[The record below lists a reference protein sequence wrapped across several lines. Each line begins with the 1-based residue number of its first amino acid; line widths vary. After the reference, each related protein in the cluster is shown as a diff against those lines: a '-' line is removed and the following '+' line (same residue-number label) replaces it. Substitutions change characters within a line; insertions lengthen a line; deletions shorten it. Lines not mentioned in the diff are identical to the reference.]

1 MKAAGTD
8 TLASVNTENVSASI
22 TVEEGLVYLV
32 QNHTANPIT
41 DSSEVKID
49 DIVVA
54 SPNARYVVIKDGVP
68 VLVSEPCATCIQIND
83 EDIEIIGLGE
93 DVTLAES
100 EEAIALLDGDIA
112 ALQEAIL
119 AGVDPTLDFE
129 APAAGAGGGATSSS
143 IGDFAVIQYNNLSV
157 LAQAGFDTVFSPN
170 SVAPAD
176 DDDLPIL
183 PPLGGESLAILIT
196 ETDLQPD
203 EYPVST
209 SSTVLVASSSLP
221 LDADSFAIEPTVA
234 VALIAEL
241 TADTQSGGESL
252 TYILSA
258 DGKTITGSL
267 NGETIVTISV
277 AGSQLGLD
285 VEVTVSITLNAPLDH
300 NADGDGAGL
309 VSVAG
314 DAINIDMNIQG
325 QDIAGNDLDTPITA
339 NVSVLDGADPTLSPD
354 SLTVNENNVEYVSE
368 PIPINLD
375 VNSDALESIGFI
387 STTALTDV
395 LSAITS
401 NGQSTTFVVED
412 SEIRLS
418 LESDPSVVVM
428 SIALLPVSDAANEY
442 AYVVTQNASIDE
454 QGDSNNVVIPVT
466 VQAQDDDGDV
476 GSGTFSVTFEDG
488 DNASGANATIEGQYD
503 LTEDQLE
510 EPALVANGTITLDA
524 AADRLVP
531 DTIEVSNLAGLQSEL
546 NELTSGGDA
555 LTFTFSKTGNVV
567 EITGTKP
574 DGADIVNIT
583 LTASQNSGTG
593 AQGISIASAFTLD
606 GPLDH
611 LDPGQFADN
620 QWVTISSAS
629 GSDEEIFD
637 INVEL
642 QVQDTDGDPLDAPIS
657 VKYQVEDGI
666 KPLIDAT
673 DSTLTDPMVGASAST
688 TSESLGLEVGSDDIA
703 SLTWDLD
710 SFFETFIE
718 SLTSNGNALSLL
730 TPLSKLNVDGVP
742 IQIGYTESGTAIS
755 VLTIELDQA
764 SNEYKVTLAQ
774 PIDEPTDD
782 KVEFPLTVKV
792 TDDDGD
798 STTSEF
804 TLTIN
809 DAGNA
814 SGESATES
822 GGFEIT
828 EDRLNEPAQTVNGTI
843 TLDAKTDRL
852 QPDSVSIANL
862 SELRAELNEL
872 TSGGDALTFS
882 IEPGTAANVIELVG
896 KKADGT
902 EVFSLTLTTT
912 QQPGS
917 GAQGISI
924 ASAFT
929 LNEPLDHIEDSK
941 FADNQWVI
949 INPASGSSEE
959 IFDIKLQL
967 QVLDTDND
975 ALDAPI
981 EVTYSIEDGIH
992 PAINAADVELVDP
1005 LKGGSASTVSG
1016 SLGLNIGSDDI
1027 ESLVWQLD
1035 STFETTIEGFT
1046 SNGNALSLL
1055 TPLSDLNDSD
1065 NPINIGYVDGTGATI
1080 TVMTVTLDQANNDY
1094 DVALLQPL
1102 DQTTANDKIEIPL
1115 SVKVTDKD
1123 GDTADTDFTITIGD
1137 NDNANGVN
1145 VSVSGNYDLTED
1157 QLNEPAQTA
1166 NGTITLDATTDRL
1179 QPDSVNIAN
1188 LAALQTELNEL
1199 TSGGDALTFTIQPGT
1214 ADNVIELV
1222 GKKADGTEVVSLTLT
1237 TTQIS
1242 GSGAQGIT
1250 IDSVFTLNLP
1260 LDHADPDK
1268 FADNQWVT
1276 IKSASGS
1283 SEEIFD
1289 IKLQLQ
1295 AKDTDDDLLDAPIEV
1310 TYSVEDG
1317 IHPEIAVQDASV
1329 TDPNSG
1335 STATETRSLGLD
1347 IGSDDIESLVW
1358 QLDNAFQTTVE
1369 GLTSN
1374 GNTLS
1379 LLSPINDLNDSD
1391 NPIEIGYTDGSGAT
1405 VTVMTIA
1412 LDADSNQYTVTL
1424 SQSIDQP
1431 SDEKVELPLSV
1442 KVTDHD
1448 GDSDS
1453 SDFTVTVN
1461 DGSNASGESA
1471 TVSGEYEI
1479 TEDRLNEPAQ
1489 TVNGTITL
1497 DAAADRLLPN
1507 SISIANLTP
1516 LIGELNELTSGG
1528 DALTFRIEAGTADNV
1543 ITLMGEKGDGTEV
1556 ISLTL
1561 TTTQS
1566 AGTGAQGLSIA
1577 SVFTLS
1583 EPLDHV
1589 EESRFADNQWVT
1601 VKPAS
1606 GSDDEI
1612 FDIKVQFQAR
1622 DTDNDLLD
1630 TPIEVTYSVED
1641 GINAIMEVVNA
1652 ELTEP
1657 ANGDT
1662 PVSTTE
1668 SLGLEVGS
1676 DDITSLVWDLEASL
1690 ATQIEGLTS
1699 EGNALTLLKP
1709 LNELNGSN
1717 KTIEVGYIDGSGA
1730 TITVLTVA
1738 IDQANNQYT
1747 ATVNRPIEQPDS
1759 ESVELP
1765 LSLKVTDDDG
1775 DTTTSDFTLT
1785 IKDGAPPSVDP
1796 VDSTLIDPII
1806 GSTRSQQN
1814 ISLGITQGTDAI
1826 QSIEFYAPSGLEAAL
1841 NAITSS
1847 GYQTS
1852 VQPQPFSSLTNEI
1865 IVVIDDPSLSASSSP
1880 ANGDTVLTIKL
1891 DTDASGKPTGEYSVV
1906 LDLAVDQAGSD
1917 LELPIGVKVTDI
1929 DGDEVTGEFTVTIE
1943 DDDSAII
1950 PSTDKTLPITEP
1962 DLTPDGAQVGYP
1974 DTSTVS
1980 LTVNAR
1986 TDRLIPDDVRISST
2000 QLDDLIKDMEEV
2012 LTSNGESIN
2021 FEYDQTTGV
2030 LSGRVD
2036 GELVI
2041 TLSFAATQSSDGYGL
2056 VIEPSIT
2063 LYKPIDHNA
2072 DAISNTKVTIDGDKI
2087 IIAISLDTK
2096 DSDGDVIS
2104 GIAAINV
2111 NIQDGEA
2118 PAITNAPSLNVE
2130 ESDINA
2136 NGSSPNQN
2144 RPGTTPGGVGTDQ
2157 DTATGQLE
2165 INSGSDE
2172 IADVAINVSGFAS
2185 VNSDNSEDAA
2195 GTAIPLSSKGTAV
2208 TLELSSDTSAN
2219 KVYTGMA
2226 GTREVFTLTVF
2237 PNGTYT
2243 FALLGALDHPR
2254 GEEKNSLAINFPV
2267 EVTDAD
2273 GDKATANIVVN
2284 VLDDVPFSLET
2295 DGVGT
2300 GGGSL
2305 VTEEGDSSSRI
2316 TILPAR
2322 NRGADD
2328 ATIKSVTING
2338 EQHELTPGINNRFTV
2353 TEGSGGQELGT
2364 LVIHSRGTVEFIAND
2379 DITHTGST
2387 SNRITE
2393 SFSYEILDGDGD
2405 IVVGTTEIVVVDD
2418 QPQLVVQNAS
2428 GVEDQGR
2435 EPDPNDDLVANP
2447 ADGIAINMTVDVG
2460 DNDQGETVDRVL
2472 ITLPSNAHGT
2482 FYANGT
2488 ELAISGNQIELPGN
2502 LFTPD
2507 SANELWTLQGVT
2519 FVPDQDYS
2527 AANGV
2532 PTFTVTGFVKNSD
2545 GSERQLENQT
2555 FTITVEGI
2563 ADVPIWDEALTDLH
2577 YRIDEDSEGATLN
2590 LNAELEDRDDSE
2602 ELNYILTLDSG
2613 SATLLLN
2620 GTELTPTDG
2629 KYTVAAADINNVV
2642 VKPDE
2647 NFSGDITLTAIAQS
2661 KEKSNFAS
2669 GQQTADSEAQTITIA
2684 VDPIADTTTLKVTR
2698 VSGLEDEL
2706 IDLAPHISL
2715 TDSADTDGSE
2725 ALYVWI
2731 TGMPTGAKLLLGDG
2745 TEVPENGGVYEIAY
2759 TDIGGLKLQPPPES
2773 NVDFALN
2780 VRGVVKDTVNVTNAS
2795 GVAETVTDI
2804 YETGAKTLNVALKGV
2819 ADVPDIEA
2827 DLGNV
2832 WQPVIEDGVE
2842 TGIETTIPENGEVSL
2857 SFTIKSGEKGTS
2869 LPGDDSETLSTLVT
2883 NIPKG
2888 VTLLDTDDDEINLVY
2903 AGLGAN
2909 GEPQYQAKVDGLS
2922 DVKLVPPPGSTDD
2935 ITLTVTIIVTED
2947 DGDSLTVDKDVI
2959 VHIEPE
2965 IDAQDYTLNS
2975 RGFEDQN
2982 VVVNWRPNTD
2992 EGFTDNNESI
3002 TAITFSMAQAAIDDG
3017 YTLTIAGESTP
3028 ITFSGG
3034 EAVLTADQVSKLLSG
3049 SNLLLRAPVNSDLDR
3064 DLDLSVKLTVEQ
3076 KDTDSSAIDTKEIT
3090 GDLNV
3095 LIIATVENTGDIE
3108 LIDASDN
3115 ILSTT
3120 IVGEGTGSIS
3130 LSSPDRRLA
3139 YITPEGVN
3147 TDGSSEEIITQV
3159 VVTFVAD
3166 ASGTPL
3172 TEEQLE
3178 LYDQFYVTGGINNGD
3193 GSWTVPANALDTLA
3207 ITTSAK
3213 TTAPVYVQITA
3224 QVQDQGD
3231 GTEGDISTPVEQKPI
3246 VLTLDFQGETGQ
3258 TELAGDISVNLQ
3270 NVTGIE
3276 DKAIDLGEQLDG
3288 YIQINATDAPNDELT
3303 LVIDAPALSS
3313 IGASVS
3319 GMEFNFETSEYVA
3332 KVPVGADG
3340 AVNLSGIFLSLP
3352 KHFAG
3357 DAVLPIKLVNTDQL
3371 SGNIKELDTSIALV
3385 VTPVVDG
3392 IATEVKVIQTDG
3404 LNSEE
3409 QPVDDESEWVPVANK
3424 ALEDGIIELDFT
3436 SELVDPDKSTT
3447 SGVETITQAVLSVDS
3462 SVGFFVDEKGE
3473 NPQSSITVSSAD
3485 LSKIYFKPVEN
3496 FSGDVSIKVDTTIED
3511 RAVNDQTG
3519 LPDSVTVKTIS
3530 TNVSFEVLPVN
3541 DPVIF
3546 SGNTSPVTGNEDEQ
3560 IPLTGVTAALQDT
3573 DGSEKIVS
3581 VKLSGVPDDF
3591 QLVSN
3596 GSQLVQNSGG
3606 GNWTISVPAN
3616 SQSFTLD
3623 DIAFVPPQN
3632 FSGSMTVE
3640 MVVYAKE
3647 NLLSTPKEYST
3658 TIDVVVNPIGDGVD
3672 TEITTSVSGTEDE
3685 NIELPLDVTVLDN
3698 KSSYDGTGLSV
3709 TENGPEVV
3717 KVVLTNVPDSSTI
3730 SLPPGVASGSSA
3742 EKQPDGSW
3750 IVIANQTTLSSLI
3763 FTPGDANEN
3772 NWNGQLEVSIRAI
3785 DNGVEA
3791 ESSLWVNQVIDV
3803 TVTPVND
3810 EPELTLP
3817 TSLEAEE
3824 ETTLLIESIQ
3834 VKDVDANETAGG
3846 NISIRLSVIDGVIG
3860 LPDSPPLPSGVT
3872 VSGQGTNN
3880 MTLEGPLDAINE
3892 ALSNG
3897 VTYLGDT
3904 NFSGEDTLTVTVNDN
3919 GNTGDG
3925 GAKTDVESV
3934 NINVL
3939 PKPDIPTLTLNT
3951 PQTAA
3956 VAGSVS
3962 SVIPLLGLA
3971 ATLTDPSETLSIEIR
3986 DVPAGL
3992 TFVDSDGVAMGTGPS
4007 GGVLTLTPAEL
4018 GQLYVT
4024 GSSVLSST
4032 VEVVAISTTS
4042 AGDSAESD
4050 SIELSINVSNAG
4062 AGVITAVDPSVDNL
4076 VVSGTED
4083 ATLEG
4088 GAGEDTLI
4096 GGLGADILSGG
4107 AGDDSLWGGKEG
4119 EADSSVDR
4127 FVWEASDLG
4136 SSESPAADTIEDFDT
4151 ATDVVDLSSALAL
4164 KNLTSFAALTDILEF
4179 TESSGSTTLS
4189 ISVGGNKVQEIAYN
4203 GVSLDEMVN
4212 GTASGMTQEEILTS
4226 VIDSGQLYL
4235 GTNFGNESANTLV
4248 ADDVGESLFGMNGN
4262 DTLQAGKGDDIL
4274 TGGEG
4279 DDLFVW
4285 LESSLSTPAN
4295 TDRVT
4300 DLTLGQ
4306 DKLDISDLLTGIGT
4320 NPEASDLLP
4329 FFDDASVTSD
4339 GTISLTL
4346 SSNGQ
4351 TQNIVLE
4358 SMDIS
4363 SSGLD
4368 LAAGSSTSAIITA
4381 LYEQQAIKVD

>member
-22 TVEEGLVYLV
+22 TVEEGVVYLV
-32 QNHTANPIT
+32 QNHTANPING
-41 DSSEVKID
+41 SSEAQID

-68 VLVSEPCATCIQIND
+68 VLVSEPCATCIQISD

-119 AGVDPTLDFE
+119 AGVDPTQDFE
-129 APAAGAGGGATSSS
+129 AAAAGAGGGATSSS
-143 IGDFAVIQYNNLSV
+143 IGDFAVIQYNNVSV
-157 LAQAGFDTVFSPN
+157 LAQAGFDTAFSPN
-170 SVAPAD
+170 AAAPAD

-183 PPLGGESLAILIT
+183 PPSGGESLAILIT

-203 EYPVST
+203 EYPVTT

-221 LDADSFAIEPTVA
+221 LDADSFVIEPTAA
-234 VALIAEL
+234 VALIAEI

-252 TYILSA
+252 TYILST
-258 DGKTITGSL
+258 DGKTIIGSL
-267 NGETIVTISV
+267 NGEDIVTISV

-285 VEVTVSITLNAPLDH
+285 VEVTVSITVNAPLDH
-300 NADGDGAGL
+300 NADGDGTGL

-314 DAINIDMNIQG
+314 DAINIEMDIQG
-325 QDIAGNDLDTPITA
+325 QDIAGNALDTPITA

-375 VNSDALESIGFI
+375 VNSDALESIGFV

-401 NGQSTTFVVED
+401 NGQSTTFFVEG
-412 SEIRLS
+412 SEIRVS

-428 SIALLPVSDAANEY
+428 SISLQPISDAANEY
-442 AYVVTQNASIDE
+442 AYVVTQNATIDE
-454 QGDSNNVVIPVT
+454 QDDSDNIVIPVT
-466 VQAQDDDGDV
+466 VQAQDNDGDI
-476 GSGTFSVTFEDG
+476 GSGTFNVTLEDG
-488 DNASGANATIEGQYD
+488 DNASGNNATIEGQYD

-531 DTIEVSNLAGLQSEL
+531 DTIEVSNLAGLQAEL

-574 DGADIVNIT
+574 DGTDIVNIT
-583 LTASQNSGTG
+583 LTASQNSGSG
-593 AQGISIASAFTLD
+593 AQGISIASEFTLD

-629 GSDEEIFD
+629 GSEEEIFD
-637 INVEL
+637 INIDL

-673 DSTLTDPMVGASAST
+673 DSTLTDPMVGEPAST
-688 TSESLGLEVGSDDIA
+688 TSESLGLEVGSDDIT

-710 SFFETFIE
+710 SSFETLIE

-730 TPLSKLNVDGVP
+730 TPLSELNTDGVP
-742 IQIGYTESGTAIS
+742 IQIGYAESGTTIT
-755 VLTIELDQA
+755 VLTIELDQTN
-764 SNEYKVTLAQ
+764 NEYKVTLAE
-774 PIDEPTDD
+774 PVDEPTGDQ
-782 KVEFPLTVKV
+782 VELPLAVKV

-798 STTSEF
+798 SATSEF
-804 TLTIN
+804 TLTLN
-809 DAGNA
+809 DADNA
-814 SGESATES
+814 SGESATDS
-822 GGFEIT
+822 GIFEII
-828 EDRLNEPAQTVNGTI
+828 EDQLNEPAQTVNGTI
-843 TLDAKTDRL
+843 ALDAKTDRL

-862 SELRAELNEL
+862 SELQEELNEL
-872 TSGGDALTFS
+872 TSGGDALTFA
-882 IEPGTAANVIELVG
+882 IESGTDANVIELVG

-902 EVFSLTLTTT
+902 EVVSITLTTT
-912 QQPGS
+912 QQTGT
-917 GAQGISI
+917 GARGISI

-929 LNEPLDHIEDSK
+929 LNEPLDHVEESK
-941 FADNQWVI
+941 FADNKWVTI
-949 INPASGSSEE
+949 TPASGSSED

-967 QVLDTDND
+967 QALDTDSD
-975 ALDAPI
+975 ELDAPI
-981 EVTYSIEDGIH
+981 EVTYSVEDGIK
-992 PAINAADVELVDP
+992 PAIDAADIELEDP
-1005 LKGGSASTVSG
+1005 LKGGSSSTGSG
-1016 SLGLNIGSDDI
+1016 SLGLTIGSDDI

-1035 STFETTIEGFT
+1035 GTFQTTIEGFT

-1080 TVMTVTLDQANNDY
+1080 TVMTVTLDLANNDY

-1123 GDTADTDFTITIGD
+1123 GDTADTDFTITIED
-1137 NDNANGVN
+1137 NDNADGVN
-1145 VSVSGNYDLTED
+1145 ASATGNYALIED
-1157 QLNEPAQTA
+1157 QLDEPAQTA
-1166 NGTITLDATTDRL
+1166 SGTITLDATTDRL
-1179 QPDSVNIAN
+1179 QPDSVYIVN
-1188 LAALQTELNEL
+1188 LAALKTELNEL
-1199 TSGGDALTFTIQPGT
+1199 TSGGDALTFTVESGT
-1214 ADNVIELV
+1214 AGNVVELV
-1222 GKKADGTEVVSLTLT
+1222 GKKADGTEVMSITLT
-1237 TTQIS
+1237 TTQIA
-1242 GSGAQGIT
+1242 GSGAQGIS
-1250 IDSVFTLNLP
+1250 IDSAFTLNVP
-1260 LDHADPDK
+1260 IDHADPDK
-1268 FADNQWVT
+1268 FTDNQWVT
-1276 IKSASGS
+1276 IKPSSGS
-1283 SEEIFD
+1283 NEEIFD

-1295 AKDTDDDLLDAPIEV
+1295 AKDTDEDLLDAPVEV

-1317 IHPEIAVQDASV
+1317 IKPEIDVQDASI

-1335 STATETRSLGLD
+1335 STATETQSLGLD

-1358 QLDNAFQTTVE
+1358 QLDSTFQTTVE

-1374 GNTLS
+1374 GNALS
-1379 LLSPINDLNDSD
+1379 LLSPLTDLNDSE
-1391 NPIEIGYTDGSGAT
+1391 NSIEIGYTDGAGVT

-1412 LDADSNQYTVTL
+1412 LEPDNNQYSVTL
-1424 SQSIDQP
+1424 SHSIDQQT
-1431 SDEKVELPLSV
+1431 DEKVELPLSV

-1448 GDSDS
+1448 GDTDT

-1461 DGSNASGESA
+1461 DGNNASGESA
-1471 TVSGEYEI
+1471 TLSGNYEI
-1479 TEDRLNEPAQ
+1479 TEDKLNEPAQ

-1497 DAAADRLLPN
+1497 GAAADRLLPN
-1507 SISIANLTP
+1507 SVSIANLTL

-1528 DALTFRIEAGTADNV
+1528 DALTFRIEPGTADNV
-1543 ITLMGEKGDGTEV
+1543 ITLVGEKGDGTEV
-1556 ISLTL
+1556 LSLTL

-1566 AGTGAQGLSIA
+1566 TGAGAQGLSIA

-1589 EESRFADNQWVT
+1589 EESQFADNQWVT
-1601 VKPAS
+1601 IKSAT

-1612 FDIKVQFQAR
+1612 FDIKVQLQAR
-1622 DTDNDLLD
+1622 DTDNDPLD

-1641 GINAIMEVVNA
+1641 GNNAIMEVVDA

-1657 ANGDT
+1657 ANGDP
-1662 PVSTTE
+1662 PVSTAE
-1668 SLGLEVGS
+1668 SLGLQVGS
-1676 DDITSLVWDLEASL
+1676 DDISSLVWDLDAAL

-1709 LNELNGSN
+1709 LSELNGSN
-1717 KTIEVGYIDGSGA
+1717 QTIEVGYVDGAGA

-1759 ESVELP
+1759 ELVELP

-1775 DTTTSDFTLT
+1775 DTTTSDFILS
-1785 IKDGAPPSVDP
+1785 IKDGTPPSVEP

-1806 GSTRSQQN
+1806 GSTRSQEN

-1826 QSIEFYAPSGLEAAL
+1826 QSISLYAPSGLEAAL
-1841 NAITSS
+1841 EAITSS

-1852 VQPQPFSSLTNEI
+1852 IQPQPFSSLTHEI
-1865 IVVIDDPSLSASSSP
+1865 IIVIDDPSLSASSSP
-1880 ANGDTVLTIKL
+1880 ANGDRVMSIKL

-1906 LDLAVDQAGSD
+1906 LDLAVDQASSD

-1929 DGDEVTGEFTVTIE
+1929 DGDEVTGEFTVTIQ
-1943 DDDSAII
+1943 DDDSAVI
-1950 PSTDKTLPITEP
+1950 PSTDKTLSITEP
-1962 DLTPDGAQVGYP
+1962 DLTPEGTQVGYP

-1980 LTVNAR
+1980 LAVNAV
-1986 TDRLIPDDVRISST
+1986 TDRLIPDEVRISSS

-2012 LTSNGESIN
+2012 LTSNGEPID

-2030 LSGRVD
+2030 LTGRVD
-2036 GELVI
+2036 GELVM
-2041 TLSFAATQSSDGYGL
+2041 TLSFPATQGVDGYGL

-2063 LYKPIDHNA
+2063 LHKPVDHNA
-2072 DAISNTKVTIDGDKI
+2072 DATSNTRVTINGDR
-2087 IIAISLDTK
+2087 IAISVSLDTK
-2096 DSDGDVIS
+2096 DSDGDVVS

-2111 NIQDGEA
+2111 DIQDGEA
-2118 PAITNAPSLNVE
+2118 PVITNAPALSVE
-2130 ESDINA
+2130 ESDINS

-2208 TLELSSDTSAN
+2208 TLELTSDTSAT

-2226 GTREVFTLTVF
+2226 GAREVFTLTVF

-2328 ATIKSVTING
+2328 AAIKSVTING
-2338 EQHELTPGINNRFTV
+2338 EQHELNQGLNNRFTV
-2353 TEGSGGQELGT
+2353 TEGTGGQELGT

-2379 DITHTGST
+2379 DITHTGSS
-2387 SNRITE
+2387 SNRIIE

-2405 IVVGTTEIVVVDD
+2405 IVVGTTEIVIVDAE
-2418 QPQLVVQNAS
+2418 PQLIVNNAN
-2428 GVEDQGR
+2428 GIEDQGR

-2447 ADGIAINMTVDVG
+2447 ADGIAINVTVDVG

-2502 LFTPD
+2502 LFAPD

-2532 PTFTVTGFVKNSD
+2532 PTFTVTGFVKNTD

-2563 ADVPIWDEALTDLH
+2563 ADVPIWDDASTDLH
-2577 YRIDEDSEGATLN
+2577 YRIDEDSEGAMLN

-2669 GQQTADSEAQTITIA
+2669 GQQTADSESQTITIA
-2684 VDPIADTTTLKVTR
+2684 VDPVADTTTLKVTR
-2698 VSGLEDEL
+2698 ASGLEDEL

-2715 TDSADTDGSE
+2715 TDSADTDASE

-2745 TEVPENGGVYEIAY
+2745 TEVSESGGVYEIAY

-2780 VRGVVKDTVNVTNAS
+2780 VRGVVKDTITVTNSS

-2804 YETGAKTLNVALKGV
+2804 YETGAKTLNIALKGV
-2819 ADVPDIEA
+2819 ADEPDIEA

-2832 WQPVIEDGVE
+2832 WQPIIQGGVE
-2842 TGIETTIPENGEVSL
+2842 TGIETTIPEDGEVSL
-2857 SFTIKSGEKGTS
+2857 SFTIASGEKGTA
-2869 LPGDDSETLSTLVT
+2869 LPGDESETLSTLVT

-2888 VTLLDTDDDEINLVY
+2888 VTLLDTNDDEINLVY
-2903 AGLGAN
+2903 AGLGSN

-2947 DGDSLTVDKDVI
+2947 DGDSLTIDKDVV
-2959 VHIEPE
+2959 VHIEPA

-2982 VVVNWRPNTD
+2982 VVVNWRPDTD
-2992 EGFTDNNESI
+2992 EGFTDNNEAI
-3002 TAITFSMAQAAIDDG
+3002 TAITFSMAQAAIDAG
-3017 YTLTIAGESTP
+3017 YTLTIAGESSP

-3034 EAVLTADQVSKLLSG
+3034 EAMLTADQVSKLLAG
-3049 SNLLLRAPVNSDLDR
+3049 NNLLLSAPENVDIDRNLDI
-3064 DLDLSVKLTVEQ
+3064 SVKLTVQ
-3076 KDTDSSAIDTKEIT
+3076 QTDTDSSVVDTKEIT

-3095 LIIATVENTGDIE
+3095 RIIATVEDDGNIE
-3108 LIDASDN
+3108 LVNGADDVI
-3115 ILSTT
+3115 STT
-3120 IVGEGTGSIS
+3120 IVGDGSGTIS
-3130 LSSPDRRLA
+3130 LSGADRHLA
-3139 YITPEGVN
+3139 FITPEGVN
-3147 TDGSSEEIITQV
+3147 TDGSSEEVISQV
-3159 VVTFVAD
+3159 VITFVAD

-3172 TEEQLE
+3172 TQDQLNLFE
-3178 LYDQFYVTGGINNGD
+3178 HFYVAGGINNGD
-3193 GSWTVPANALDTLA
+3193 GSWTVPESALGNLA
-3207 ITTSAK
+3207 ITASAR
-3213 TTAPVYVQITA
+3213 TDAPVYVQITA
-3224 QVQDQGD
+3224 LVQDQGD
-3231 GTEGDISTPVEQKPI
+3231 GTEGDASSEVEQKPI
-3246 VLTLDFQGETGQ
+3246 VLTLDFQGETDQ
-3258 TELAGDISVNLQ
+3258 TQLAGDITVDLQ
-3270 NVTGIE
+3270 NVLGTE
-3276 DKAIDLGEQLDG
+3276 DRSINFGDQLDDL
-3288 YIQINATDAPNDELT
+3288 IKVNPTDAPNDELT
-3303 LVIDAPALSS
+3303 LVIDASALGA
-3313 IGASVS
+3313 IGAAAS
-3319 GMEFNFETSEYVA
+3319 GMEFNYETGEYVA

-3340 AVNLSGIFLSLP
+3340 SVDLSSISLLLP

-3357 DAVLPIKLVNTDQL
+3357 DTVLPIKLVTTDQL
-3371 SGNIKELDTSIALV
+3371 SGNVKELDTSISIV

-3392 IATEVKVIQTDG
+3392 VTTEVKVIQTDG
-3404 LNSEE
+3404 LNGEE
-3409 QPVDDESEWVPVANK
+3409 QPVVDESEWVPVPDK

-3436 SELVDPDKSTT
+3436 SKLIDPDTAAT
-3447 SGVETITQAVLSVDS
+3447 SGVETVTQAVLTVDS
-3462 SVGFFVDEKGE
+3462 AMGYFVDENG
-3473 NPQSSITVSSAD
+3473 NNRQSSITVSGAD
-3485 LSKIYFKPVEN
+3485 LAKVYFRPADD
-3496 FSGDVSIKVDTTIED
+3496 FSGDVSIKVDTTVSD
-3511 RAVNDQTG
+3511 RAENDQTG
-3519 LPDSVTVKTIS
+3519 LPDSVTVQTIT

-3541 DPVIF
+3541 DPVSF
-3546 SGNTSPVTGNEDEQ
+3546 SGNTTPVSGNEDEQ
-3560 IPLTGVTAALQDT
+3560 IALTGVTATLQDT
-3573 DGSEKIVS
+3573 DGSEQIVS
-3581 VKLSGVPDDF
+3581 VKLTGVPDDF

-3606 GNWTISVPAN
+3606 GEWTISVPAG
-3616 SQSFTLD
+3616 SQSFSLD
-3623 DIAFVPPQN
+3623 DIAFIPPKN
-3632 FSGSMTVE
+3632 FSGSMTVV

-3647 NLLSTPKEYST
+3647 DLLSTPKEFST
-3658 TIDVVVNPIGDGVD
+3658 TVDVVVNPIGDGID

-3685 NIELPLDVTVLDN
+3685 NIELPLDITVID
-3698 KSSYDGTGLSV
+3698 KVPSYDGTGLSV

-3717 KVVLTNVPDSSTI
+3717 KVVLTNVPDSATI
-3730 SLPPGVASGSSA
+3730 SLPPGVASGSTA

-3750 IVIANQTTLSSLI
+3750 VVIANQTTLSSLI

-3772 NWNGQLEVSIRAI
+3772 NWNGQLEVSIRAV

-3791 ESSLWVNQVIDV
+3791 ESSLWVNQIIDV

-3824 ETTLLIESIQ
+3824 EIELLIESIQ
-3834 VKDVDANETAGG
+3834 VKDVDANETAGST
-3846 NISIRLSVIDGVIG
+3846 ISIRLSAIDGVIG
-3860 LPDSPPLPSGVT
+3860 LPDSPPLPAGVT

-3880 MTLEGPLDAINE
+3880 MTFEGPLDAINE

-3897 VTYLGDT
+3897 VTYTGDI

-3925 GAKTDVESV
+3925 GTKTDTDSV
-3934 NINVL
+3934 SINVL
-3939 PKPDIPTLTLNT
+3939 PKPDVPTLTLNT

-3956 VAGSVS
+3956 VAGSIS
-3962 SVIPLLGLA
+3962 SLIPLLGLA
-3971 ATLTDPSETLSIEIR
+3971 AALTDPSETLSIEIR
-3986 DVPAGL
+3986 NVPAGL
-3992 TFVDSDGVAMGTGPS
+3992 TFVDADGTAIGTGPS
-4007 GGVLTLTPAEL
+4007 GGVLTLTPTEL
-4018 GQLYVT
+4018 NDLYVT

-4032 VEVVAISTTS
+4032 VEVVAISTTTT
-4042 AGDSAESD
+4042 GESAESD
-4050 SIELSINVSNAG
+4050 SIELSINVTNVDDSS
-4062 AGVITAVDPSVDNL
+4062 ITASEPSVDNV
-4076 VVSGTED
+4076 VVSGSED
-4083 ATLEG
+4083 ATLVG
-4088 GAGEDTLI
+4088 GGGDDILI

-4119 EADSSVDR
+4119 ETDSSTDR
-4127 FVWEASDLG
+4127 FVWAAADFG
-4136 SSESPAADTIEDFDT
+4136 SSGSPATDTIEDFDT
-4151 ATDVVDLSSALAL
+4151 ATDMVDLSSALDF
-4164 KNLTSFAALTDILEF
+4164 KNLTSFSALTESLEF
-4179 TESSGSTTLS
+4179 TESDGTATLS
-4189 ISVGGNKVQEIAYN
+4189 ISVGGDKVQDIVFKD
-4203 GVSLDEMVN
+4203 VSLDEMVN

-4235 GTNFGNESANTLV
+4235 GTNFGNASANTLV
-4248 ADDVGESLFGMNGN
+4248 ADDAGESLFGMNGN

-4329 FFDDASVTSD
+4329 FFDDASVASD

-4346 SSNGQ
+4346 ASNGQ
-4351 TQNIVLE
+4351 TQNIVLQ

-4381 LYEQQAIKVD
+4381 LYEQQAFKVD

>member
-1 MKAAGTD
+1 MKTA
-8 TLASVNTENVSASI
+8 NTGSETSENIEKLSTSL
-22 TVEEGLVYLV
+22 TVEEGKVYLV
-32 QNHTANPIT
+32 QNNLAAPLTGSANVGA
-41 DSSEVKID
+41 EG
-49 DIVVA
+49 IVIA
-54 SPNARYVVIKDGVP
+54 SPNARYIVIKDGEP
-68 VLVSEPCATCIQIND
+68 VLVSEPCATCIKLDD
-83 EDIEIIGLGE
+83 EGIQIIGLDE
-93 DVTLAES
+93 NVTLAES
-100 EEAIALLDGDIA
+100 EDAIALLDGDIA

-119 AGVDPTLDFE
+119 AGVDPTQEFE
-129 APAAGAGGGATSSS
+129 AAAAGAAGGTSSS
-143 IGDFAVIQYNNLSV
+143 IGDFAVIQYNNTSV
-157 LAQAGFDTVFSPN
+157 LAQAGFDTTFSPN
-170 SVAPAD
+170 AAAPAD
-176 DDDLPIL
+176 DDPLPIL
-183 PPLGGESLAILIT
+183 PPSGGESLSLTIT
-196 ETDLQPD
+196 ESDLQPD
-203 EYPVST
+203 QYPVNT
-209 SSTVLVASSSLP
+209 VSSVLITASSLP
-221 LDADSFAIEPTVA
+221 LDATSFVIEPTA
-234 VALIAEL
+234 AEAIITEL
-241 TADTQSGGESL
+241 TADTLSGGEPL
-252 TYILSA
+252 DYVLSA

-267 NGETIVTISV
+267 NGETVVII
-277 AGSQLGLD
+277 
-285 VEVTVSITLNAPLDH
+285 EVTGEQVGRDVSLTVSVTLNAPLDH
-300 NADGDGAGL
+300 YAEGSSAGL
-309 VSVAG
+309 VTVTG
-314 DAINIDMNIQG
+314 DAINISMEIQG
-325 QDIAGNDLDTPITA
+325 QDVSGNALDAP
-339 NVSVLDGADPTLSPD
+339 VSTTVTVLDGADPTLSPD
-354 SLTVNENNVEYVSE
+354 SITIDENNVEYVSE

-375 VNSDALESIGFI
+375 VNSDAL
-387 STTALTDV
+387 ALIRFVETPELSDA

-401 NGQSTTFVVED
+401 NGASTSFVVED
-412 SEIRLS
+412 NEIRVS
-418 LESDPSVVVM
+418 LDSDPS
-428 SIALLPVSDAANEY
+428 SIVLSITLQPVAGATDQY
-442 AYVVTQNASIDE
+442 AYVVAQNATIDE
-454 QGDSNNVVIPVT
+454 SEASNDTLIPVT
-466 VQAQDDDGDV
+466 VDATDRDGDSGV
-476 GSGTFSVTFEDG
+476 GTFTVTFEDG
-488 DNASGANATIEGQYD
+488 DNASGENATIEGQYE

-531 DTIEVSNLAGLQSEL
+531 DSLEIANLTGLQTEL
-546 NELTSGGDA
+546 NKLASGGEA
-555 LTFTFSKTGNVV
+555 LSFQFTKTGNVV

-574 DGADIVNIT
+574 DGTEIVNIT
-583 LTASQNSGTG
+583 LTASQTSGTG
-593 AQGISIASAFTLD
+593 AQGISIASVFTLD

-629 GSDEEIFD
+629 GTSEEIFD
-637 INVEL
+637 IKVEL

-657 VKYQVEDGI
+657 VTYKVEDGI
-666 KPLIDAT
+666 TPLIDAA
-673 DSTLTDPMVGASAST
+673 DSTLIDPMVGEPAST

-703 SLTWDLD
+703 SLTWQLD
-710 SFFETFIE
+710 SSFQTLIE
-718 SLTSNGNALSLL
+718 SLTSNGNPLSLL
-730 TPLSKLNVDGVP
+730 TPLSELNADGEP
-742 IQIGYTESGTAIS
+742 IQVGYTESGTTIT
-755 VLTIELDQA
+755 VLTIELDQT

-782 KVEFPLTVKV
+782 KVELPLTVKV

-814 SGESATES
+814 SGESAMES

-828 EDRLNEPAQTVNGTI
+828 ENQLNEPAQTANGTI

-852 QPDSVSIANL
+852 QPDSLSIANL
-862 SELRAELNEL
+862 SELQSELNEL

-882 IEPGTAANVIELVG
+882 IEPGTAGNVIELVG

-902 EVFSLTLTTT
+902 EVVSLTLTTT

-941 FADNQWVI
+941 FADNKWVT

-992 PAINAADVELVDP
+992 PVIDAADVELVDP
-1005 LKGGSASTVSG
+1005 LKGGSASTASG
-1016 SLGLNIGSDDI
+1016 SLGLTIGSDDI

-1035 STFETTIEGFT
+1035 SAFQTTIEGFT

-1055 TPLSDLNDSD
+1055 TPLGDINDS
-1065 NPINIGYVDGTGATI
+1065 NQPIEIGYVDGTGTTI
-1080 TVMTVTLDQANNDY
+1080 TVMTLTLDQVNNDY
-1094 DVALLQPL
+1094 DVVLSQPI
-1102 DQTTANDKIEIPL
+1102 DQTTSNDKIDIPL

-1123 GDTADTDFTITIGD
+1123 GDTADSAFTVTIED

-1145 VSVSGNYDLTED
+1145 VSVSGNYDLVED

-1166 NGTITLDATTDRL
+1166 NGSITLDATTDRL
-1179 QPDSVNIAN
+1179 EPDSVFIAN
-1188 LAALQTELNEL
+1188 LSALQSELNEL
-1199 TSGGDALTFTIQPGT
+1199 TSGGDALTFTILPGT
-1214 ADNVIELV
+1214 TDNVIELV

-1358 QLDNAFQTTVE
+1358 QLDSGFQTIVE

-1374 GNTLS
+1374 GNALS
-1379 LLSPINDLNDSD
+1379 LLSPVSDLNDSD

-1412 LDADSNQYTVTL
+1412 LDAGNNQYTVTL

-1431 SDEKVELPLSV
+1431 SDEKVDLPLSV

-1461 DGSNASGESA
+1461 DGSDASGESA

-1479 TEDRLNEPAQ
+1479 TEDKLNEPAQ

-1507 SISIANLTP
+1507 SVSIANLTA
-1516 LIGELNELTSGG
+1516 LIEELNELTSGG

-1543 ITLMGEKGDGTEV
+1543 ITLVGEKGDGTEV
-1556 ISLTL
+1556 ASITL

-1583 EPLDHV
+1583 EPLDHI
-1589 EESRFADNQWVT
+1589 EESKFADNQWVT

-1612 FDIKVQFQAR
+1612 FDIKVQLQAR
-1622 DTDNDLLD
+1622 DTDNDPLD

-1641 GINAIMEVVNA
+1641 GINAIMEVVDA

-1676 DDITSLVWDLEASL
+1676 DDITSLVWDLDASL

-1699 EGNALTLLKP
+1699 EGNALTLLTP

-1785 IKDGAPPSVDP
+1785 VKDGAPPSVDP

-1806 GSTRSQQN
+1806 GSTRSQEN

-1865 IVVIDDPSLSASSSP
+1865 VIVIDDPSLSASSSP

-1929 DGDEVTGEFTVTIE
+1929 DGDEVTGEFTVTIQ

-1986 TDRLIPDDVRISST
+1986 TDRLIPDDVRISSA

-2012 LTSNGESIN
+2012 LTSNGKPID

-2036 GELVI
+2036 GELVM
-2041 TLSFAATQSSDGYGL
+2041 TLSFPATQGVDGYGL

-2063 LYKPIDHNA
+2063 LFKPVDHNA
-2072 DAISNTKVTIDGDKI
+2072 DATSNTRVTINGDRI
-2087 IIAISLDTK
+2087 VISVSLDTK

-2104 GIAAINV
+2104 GIAAISV
-2111 NIQDGEA
+2111 DIQDGEA
-2118 PAITNAPSLNVE
+2118 PVITNAPALNVE

-2172 IADVAINVSGFAS
+2172 IADVAINVGGFAS
-2185 VNSDNSEDAA
+2185 VNSDNSEDAG

-2208 TLELSSDTSAN
+2208 TLELTSDTSAN

-2226 GTREVFTLTVF
+2226 GAREVFTLTVF

-2305 VTEEGDSSSRI
+2305 VTEEGNSSSRI

-2379 DITHTGST
+2379 DITHRGST

-2405 IVVGTTEIVVVDD
+2405 IVVGTTEIVVVDA

-2428 GVEDQGR
+2428 GLEDQGR
-2435 EPDPNDDLVANP
+2435 EPDPNDDLVGNP

-2460 DNDQGETVDRVL
+2460 DNDQSETVDRVL

-2482 FYANGT
+2482 FYANGA
-2488 ELAISGNQIELPGN
+2488 ELPITGNQIELAGN
-2502 LFTPD
+2502 LFTPNA
-2507 SANELWTLQGVT
+2507 SNELWTLQGVT

-2527 AANGV
+2527 ASNGV
-2532 PTFTVTGFVKNSD
+2532 PTFTVTGFVANGD
-2545 GSERQLENQT
+2545 GSERQLDNQT
-2555 FTITVEGI
+2555 FSITVEGI
-2563 ADVPIWDEALTDLH
+2563 ADVPIWENSTTTLY
-2577 YRIDEDSEGATLN
+2577 YRIDEDSDGATLN

-2602 ELNYILTLDSG
+2602 ELNYILTLDAG

-2620 GTELTPTDG
+2620 GAELTPTGG
-2629 KYTVAAADINNVV
+2629 KYIVAAADINNVV

-2661 KEKSNFAS
+2661 KEKDNFAS
-2669 GQQTADSEAQTITIA
+2669 GQQTADSEPQTITIA

-2698 VSGLEDEL
+2698 ASGLEDEL

-2715 TDSADTDGSE
+2715 TDSVDTDGSE

-2731 TGMPTGAKLLLGDG
+2731 TGVPTGAKLLLSDG
-2745 TEVPENGGVYEIAY
+2745 TEVPESGGLYEFAY
-2759 TDIGGLKLQPPPES
+2759 ADISGLKLQPPPES

-2780 VRGVVKDTVNVTNAS
+2780 VRGVVKDTITVTNAS
-2795 GVAETVTDI
+2795 GVAETVTDV
-2804 YETGAKTLNVALKGV
+2804 YETGAKILNVALKGV

-2842 TGIETTIPENGEVSL
+2842 TGIETTIPEDGEVSL
-2857 SFTIKSGEKGTS
+2857 SFTIKSGEKGSS
-2869 LPGDDSETLSTLVT
+2869 LPDDDSETLSTLVT

-2888 VTLLDTDDDEINLVY
+2888 VTLLDTNDDEINLVY

-3002 TAITFSMAQAAIDDG
+3002 TAITFSMAQAAIDAG

-3034 EAVLTADQVSKLLSG
+3034 EAVLSTDQVSKLLSG

-3139 YITPEGVN
+3139 FITPEGVN

-3213 TTAPVYVQITA
+3213 TTAPVYAQITA

-3231 GTEGDISTPVEQKPI
+3231 GTEGDVSTPVEQKPI
-3246 VLTLDFQGETGQ
+3246 VLTLDFQGETDQ

-3270 NVTGIE
+3270 NVTGAE
-3276 DKAIDLGEQLDG
+3276 DKSITFGEQIGDF
-3288 YIQINATDAPNDELT
+3288 IQINAVDAPNDELS
-3303 LVIDAPALSS
+3303 LVIDSSALSA
-3313 IGASVS
+3313 IGAVAS
-3319 GMEFNFETSEYVA
+3319 GMSFNYETGEYVT
-3332 KVPVGADG
+3332 KVPVAADG
-3340 AVNLSGIFLSLP
+3340 SVDLSAIALLLP
-3352 KHFAG
+3352 RHFAG
-3357 DAVLPIKLVNTDQL
+3357 DAILPIKLVTTDKL
-3371 SGNIKELDTSIALV
+3371 SGDIKELDTSISIVIA
-3385 VTPVVDG
+3385 PVVDG
-3392 IATEVKVIQTDG
+3392 VTTEVKVIQTDG

-3409 QPVDDESEWVPVANK
+3409 QPVEDESEWVPVANK

-3436 SELVDPDKSTT
+3436 SKLIDPDTSPN
-3447 SGVETITQAVLSVDS
+3447 SGVETITQAVLTVDS
-3462 SVGFFVDEKGE
+3462 SVGFFVDESGE
-3473 NPQSSITVSSAD
+3473 NPQSTITVSSAD
-3485 LSKIYFKPVEN
+3485 LSKVYFKPIAD
-3496 FSGDVSIKVDTTIED
+3496 FSGDVSIKVDTTVED
-3511 RAVNDQTG
+3511 RAVNDQTS

-3541 DPVIF
+3541 DPVTF
-3546 SGNTSPVTGNEDEQ
+3546 SGNTSAIAGNEDEQ
-3560 IPLTGVTAALQDT
+3560 IALTGVTATLQDT

-3581 VKLSGVPDDF
+3581 VKLTGVPDDF

-3606 GNWTISVPAN
+3606 GDWTISVPPN
-3616 SQSFTLD
+3616 SQSFSLD
-3623 DIAFVPPQN
+3623 DIAFIPPKN
-3632 FSGSMTVE
+3632 FSGSMTVV

-3685 NIELPLDVTVLDN
+3685 NIELPLDVTVID
-3698 KSSYDGTGLSV
+3698 KASSYDGSGLSV

-3717 KVVLTNVPDSSTI
+3717 KVVLTNVPDSATI

-3750 IVIANQTTLSSLI
+3750 VVIANQTTLSSLI

-3772 NWNGQLEVSIRAI
+3772 NWDGQLEVSIRAV

-3791 ESSLWVNQVIDV
+3791 DSSLWVNQVIDV

-3846 NISIRLSVIDGVIG
+3846 VISIRLSAIDGVIG

-3880 MTLEGPLDAINE
+3880 MTLEGPLDAIND
-3892 ALSNG
+3892 ALGNG
-3897 VTYLGDT
+3897 VTYTGDT

-3919 GNTGDG
+3919 GNSGDG
-3925 GAKTDVESV
+3925 GAKTDTDSV
-3934 NINVL
+3934 SINVL

-3956 VAGSVS
+3956 VAGSVA

-3971 ATLTDPSETLSIEIR
+3971 AALTDPSETLSIEIR
-3986 DVPAGL
+3986 NVPAGL
-3992 TFVDSDGVAMGTGPS
+3992 TFVDADGAAMGTGPI
-4007 GGVLTLTPAEL
+4007 GGVVTLTPAEL
-4018 GQLYVT
+4018 AQLHVT
-4024 GSSVLSST
+4024 GSSVLSNT
-4032 VEVVAISTTS
+4032 VEVVAISTTTT
-4042 AGDSAESD
+4042 GESAESD
-4050 SIELSINVSNAG
+4050 SIELSINVTNAG
-4062 AGVITAVDPSVDNL
+4062 EGAIAAADPAVDN
-4076 VVSGTED
+4076 VVISGTED

-4088 GAGEDTLI
+4088 GAGDDTLI

-4119 EADSSVDR
+4119 EADNSIDR
-4127 FVWEASDLG
+4127 FVWNAADFG
-4136 SSESPAADTIEDFDT
+4136 TTGSPATDTIEDFDT
-4151 ATDVVDLSSALAL
+4151 ATDVVDLSGALSL
-4164 KNLTSFAALTDILEF
+4164 QNLSGLSALTDILAL
-4179 TESSGSTTLS
+4179 TESGGSATLS
-4189 ISVGGNKVQEIAYN
+4189 VSVGGDKVQDIVFN

-4212 GTASGMTQEEILTS
+4212 GTASGMTQEELLTS

-4235 GTNFGNESANTLV
+4235 GDNIGNGESNTLV
-4248 ADDVGESLFGMNGN
+4248 ADDAGESLFGMGGN

-4274 TGGEG
+4274 TGGDGE
-4279 DDLFVW
+4279 DLFVW
-4285 LESSLSTPAN
+4285 LESSLTNPAN

-4306 DKLDISDLLTGIGT
+4306 DKLDISDLLTGLSST
-4320 NPEASDLLP
+4320 PDASDLLP
-4329 FFDDASVTSD
+4329 FFDDATVAND
-4339 GTISLTL
+4339 GTITL
-4346 SSNGQ
+4346 ALISNGQ

-4363 SSGLD
+4363 SSGLS
-4368 LAAGSSTSAIITA
+4368 LAAGSSTSEIINA
-4381 LYEQQAIKVD
+4381 LYDQQVFKVE